1 MNNSF
6 SAEAQS
12 YQVRSVTTRQNIQRT
27 SNGEFQDAV
36 QRYELRRSS
45 KPRQT
50 QNNQQTTVITS
61 KYVQMDN
68 EGRNN
73 NYDLEASR
81 QSQRVLEKYQMN
93 SQNSHYE
100 VNRQSVK
107 EVMDKYRRG
116 RGTTTSQLQTT
127 EVKYSAIPQ
136 PQYEQLQ
143 QKETVFEG
151 RNSRYV
157 EEQDYSQEKQ
167 MTLNYNTI
175 QTKQQVYEVDYE
187 QIKEDCQINDLYRRP
202 EREDDVQIDLLESD
216 YVSCNIF

>member
-6 SAEAQS
+6 SAEGQT
-12 YQVRSVTTRQNIQRT
+12 YQVRTVTTSQNVQRT

-45 KPRQT
+45 RPRQT
-50 QNNQQTTVITS
+50 SNNQQNTVITS
-61 KYVQMDN
+61 KYIQMEN
-68 EGRNN
+68 EGRNS

-81 QSQRVLEKYQMN
+81 QSQRVVEKYQGN
-93 SQNSHYE
+93 SQNSQYE

-116 RGTTTSQLQTT
+116 RGTTSQLQTT
-127 EVKYSAIPQ
+127 EVKYSAVPQ

-167 MTLNYNTI
+167 VIINYNTI

-187 QIKEDCQINDLYRRP
+187 QIKEDCQVSDIYRRP
-202 EREDDVQIDLLESD
+202 EREEDEQVDLLDSD

>member
-6 SAEAQS
+6 SAEGQT
-12 YQVRSVTTRQNIQRT
+12 YQIRSVTSGQNIQRT
-27 SNGEFQDAV
+27 SNLEFHDAV
-36 QRYELRRSS
+36 QRYEQRRSS
-45 KPRQT
+45 RPRQT

-61 KYVQMDN
+61 KYVQMEN
-68 EGRNN
+68 EGRNS

-81 QSQRVLEKYQMN
+81 QSQRVVDKYQMN
-93 SQNSHYE
+93 NQNSQYE

-116 RGTTTSQLQTT
+116 RETTTSQFQTT
-127 EVKYSAIPQ
+127 EVKYSAVPQ

-143 QKETVFEG
+143 QKETVYEG

-157 EEQDYSQEKQ
+157 EEQDYSQDKQ
-167 MTLNYNTI
+167 VTLNYNTI

-187 QIKEDCQINDLYRRP
+187 QIKEDCQISDIYRRP
-202 EREDDVQIDLLESD
+202 EREDDEQIDLLESD